1 MSRSASGRCPAATT
15 CGWAWRRP
23 RWSGGAQAS
32 VVALFDEEGTTV
44 SELARRMG
52 VTRRT
57 VHQAVRELAEMGRLD
72 QLSDPASAR
81 RRPIRGTG
89 EGQGRRTQSSTQ
101 VRPG

>member
-1 MSRSASGRCPAATT
+1 MSRSTSGRCPAATT

-72 QLSDPASAR
+72 QLPDPASAR

-89 EGQGRRTQSSTQ
+89 EGEGRRTKGSTQ